1 MFGGVSVIGVTL
13 AGPGSG
19 APFPAM
25 QFGNAFAET
34 MQIGWVQ
41 IITDACRGE
50 VTGFLRRY
58 RHMLTNIHLREP
70 LDGVGNKKQEG
81 NSI

>member
-1 MFGGVSVIGVTL
+1 MTL

-41 IITDACRGE
+41 IITDACWGE
-50 VTGFLRRY
+50 VTGFYAGIATCSRILICASPW
-58 RHMLTNIHLREP
+58 TE
-70 LDGVGNKKQEG
+70 VGNKKQEG